1 MEAPLYSICYVS
13 TADSTVTSENVHTV
27 FDGII
32 DKNLERS
39 ITGILLFSQ
48 GNFMQIMEGEL
59 DKLSELYQAIQE
71 DPRHHHLIEILSTPI
86 KDRIFENYQTG
97 FSIVNDPESRFKL
110 QVYLRWIEENFDGA
124 IKKRA
129 EIIRPFIY

>member
-1 MEAPLYSICYVS
+1 MESSLYTICYVS
-13 TADSTVTSENVHTV
+13 TANATITSQNVHTV
-27 FDGII
+27 FEGII

-59 DKLSELYQAIQE
+59 KELTSLYQSIKD
-71 DPRHHHLIEILSTPI
+71 DPRHHHLIEILSSPI
-86 KDRIFENYQTG
+86 SNRIFENYQTG
-97 FSIVNDPESRFKL
+97 FSIINDPQSRFKL

-129 EIIRPFIY
+129 EIIRPFIN